1 MTGWLNALVFL
12 IQRAL
17 KALEAWQAKQAQTE
31 RQAKRD
37 AIERDPADAFA
48 DHFGLR
54 DDSIH
59 STPDKADAGD
69 R

>member
-1 MTGWLNALVFL
+1 MTGWASALVFL
-12 IQRAL
+12 IQRAFE
-17 KALEAWQAKQAQTE
+17 ALAAWQAKQAQSE

-48 DHFGLR
+48 DHFGMR
-54 DDSIH
+54 DDAG
-59 STPDKADAGD
+59 TGKADKADAGD

>member
-12 IQRAL
+12 IQKAIQ
-17 KALEAWQAKQAQTE
+17 ALEAWQAKQAQTE

-48 DHFGLR
+48 DHFGMR
-54 DDSIH
+54 DDGSA
-59 STPDKADAGD
+59 DKTDKTDAGD